1 MPELVHFGRLA
12 PSTVQPDPRLNAQ
25 VAEVERDGI
34 TAGAR
39 IQVGAFVASVG
50 MQNIVMLSRAADAAF
65 RVSPLGEDY
74 YRSVL
79 AAYGNLVANEI
90 QALAIQG
97 RPW

>member
-1 MPELVHFGRLA
+1 MPDLYVTRR
-12 PSTVQPDPRLNAQ
+12 STAQPIQPDPRLNAQ

-39 IQVGAFVASVG
+39 IQVGGFVASVG

-65 RVSPLGEDY
+65 RVSPLGEDH
-74 YRSVL
+74 YRAVL